1 MPKITQQTSD
11 FQTSS
16 SIISKSPEDQVRIIS
31 LLYRQETE
39 AQRSQMNFTISQ
51 SYSRAKAGSGLYIPE
66 QTQGSDLN
74 VRPTLQCRLALLS
87 YPLPCYP
94 FPNSHLSSSTV
105 VFHLKPLHQGL
116 PRLLWEPLD
125 LSPSP
130 FVFSCL
136 HLMACRNFPT
146 RD

>member
-39 AQRSQMNFTISQ
+39 AQRSQMNFTSSQ

-66 QTQGSDLN
+66 QTQGL
-74 VRPTLQCRLALLS
+74 
-87 YPLPCYP
+87 
-94 FPNSHLSSSTV
+94 
-105 VFHLKPLHQGL
+105 
-116 PRLLWEPLD
+116 
-125 LSPSP
+125 
-130 FVFSCL
+130 
-136 HLMACRNFPT
+136 
-146 RD
+146 